1 MSLRL
6 KYFEIC
12 GKKVLTNISMQLLHA
27 LKIRCFLQS
36 VGHIYIRG
44 LMGADRDY
52 LDAWRYERIYIC
64 PIATPLLDCQILP
77 VIISS
82 YLSKKINWV
91 AVCHSPALVYVLC
104 TVLQPLEGN
113 TLVASLIHLFITLHS
128 YKYTNP
134 QI

>member
-44 LMGADRDY
+44 LMGADRDF
-52 LDAWRYERIYIC
+52 LMCGDTSVFIC

-91 AVCHSPALVYVLC
+91 AVCHSPALVYVLW

-128 YKYTNP
+128 
-134 QI
+134 

>member
-1 MSLRL
+1 
-6 KYFEIC
+6 
-12 GKKVLTNISMQLLHA
+12 MQLLHA
-27 LKIRCFLQS
+27 LKIRCVLQS
-36 VGHIYIRG
+36 MGHIYYRSNAWVRIEIT
-44 LMGADRDY
+44 LMCGDTSVF
-52 LDAWRYERIYIC
+52 IC